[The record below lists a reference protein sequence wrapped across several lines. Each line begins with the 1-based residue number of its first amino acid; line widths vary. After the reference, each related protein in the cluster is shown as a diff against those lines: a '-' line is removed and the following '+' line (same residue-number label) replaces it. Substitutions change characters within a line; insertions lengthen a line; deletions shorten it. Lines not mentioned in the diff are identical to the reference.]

1 MPPDE
6 DRAEDD
12 GYSVD
17 HDPVDGAHLVTAEG
31 ELDLAAAPRLATVL
45 SMAVEGPERSVVLDL
60 LPVTFI
66 DSTALGA
73 IMQAS
78 GNCETAGKRM
88 LVVVA
93 EGPVRR
99 LLEITNLTG
108 RFGLYPDLESALAAA
123 AAGELTCPGT
133 FRTRGR

>member
-1 MPPDE
+1 MRPVE
-6 DRAEDD
+6 ETAEDD
-12 GYSVD
+12 SYSVD
-17 HDPVDGAHLVTAEG
+17 HDPVDGAHLVTAMG

-78 GNCETAGKRM
+78 SNCEAAGKRM

-108 RFGLYPDLESALAAA
+108 RFRLCPDLESALASA
-123 AAGELTCPGT
+123 AAG
-133 FRTRGR
+133 

>member
-1 MPPDE
+1 MPE
-6 DRAEDD
+6 DA

-45 SMAVEGPERSVVLDL
+45 SMAVGGPERTVVLDL

-73 IMQAS
+73 IMHAS
-78 GNCETAGKRM
+78 SNCEEADKRM
-88 LVVVA
+88 MVVVA

-108 RFGLYPDLESALAAA
+108 RFRLYPDLDAALTAAA
-123 AAGELTCPGT
+123 NS
-133 FRTRGR
+133 

>member
-1 MPPDE
+1 MPPAEE
-6 DRAEDD
+6 DPA
-12 GYSVD
+12 YSVD
-17 HDPVDGAHLVTAEG
+17 HDPVDGAHLITAEG

-45 SMAVEGPERSVVLDL
+45 SMATEGPERSVVLDL

-73 IMQAS
+73 IMHAS
-78 GNCETAGKRM
+78 SECEEAGKRM
-88 LVVVA
+88 IVVVD

-108 RFGLYPDLESALAAA
+108 RLRLYNELDAALDAA
-123 AAGELTCPGT
+123 AAG
-133 FRTRGR
+133 

>member
-1 MPPDE
+1 MPPAE
-6 DRAEDD
+6 DRAEEE

-17 HDPVDGAHLVTAEG
+17 HDPVDGAHLVTAVG

-45 SMAVEGPERSVVLDL
+45 SMAVEGPERNVVLDL

-73 IMQAS
+73 IMHAS
-78 GNCETAGKRM
+78 SECEEAGKRM

-108 RFGLYPDLESALAAA
+108 RFRLCPDLDSALAAA
-123 AAGELTCPGT
+123 AD
-133 FRTRGR
+133 GR

>member
-1 MPPDE
+1 MPRVE
-6 DRAEDD
+6 ETAEDD

-17 HDPVDGAHLVTAEG
+17 HDPVEGAHLVTAVG
-31 ELDLAAAPRLATVL
+31 ELYLAAAPRLATVL
-45 SMAVEGPERSVVLDL
+45 SMAFEAPERNVVLDL

-78 GNCETAGKRM
+78 SNCEEAGKRM
-88 LVVVA
+88 MVVVA

-108 RFGLYPDLESALAAA
+108 RFRLYPDLESALAAA
-123 AAGELTCPGT
+123 AAG
-133 FRTRGR
+133 

>member
-1 MPPDE
+1 MPP
-6 DRAEDD
+6 AEDKAED
-12 GYSVD
+12 EGYSVE
-17 HDPVDGAHLVTAEG
+17 HDPVDGAHLITAVG

-45 SMAVEGPERSVVLDL
+45 AMAVEGPERTVVLDL

-73 IMQAS
+73 IMHAS
-78 GNCETAGKRM
+78 SNCEAADKRM
-88 LVVVA
+88 MVVVA

-108 RFGLYPDLESALAAA
+108 RFRLYPDLEAALAVAA
-123 AAGELTCPGT
+123 
-133 FRTRGR
+133 RG

>member
-1 MPPDE
+1 MPPAEYRGEDE
-6 DRAEDD
+6 

-17 HDPVDGAHLVTAEG
+17 HDPVEGAHLVTAEG

-45 SMAVEGPERSVVLDL
+45 SMAVDGPERSVVLDL

-73 IMQAS
+73 IMHAS
-78 GNCETAGKRM
+78 SECEAAGKRM
-88 LVVVA
+88 MVVVA

-108 RFGLYPDLESALAAA
+108 RLRLYPDLETALSVA
-123 AAGELTCPGT
+123 AAGQS
-133 FRTRGR
+133 

>member
-1 MPPDE
+1 MPP
-6 DRAEDD
+6 AEDKAED
-12 GYSVD
+12 EGYSVE
-17 HDPVDGAHLVTAEG
+17 HDPVDGAHLITAVG

-45 SMAVEGPERSVVLDL
+45 AMAVEGPERSVVLDL

-78 GNCETAGKRM
+78 SNCEAADKRM
-88 LVVVA
+88 MVVVA

-108 RFGLYPDLESALAAA
+108 RLRLYPDLGAALAVAA
-123 AAGELTCPGT
+123 
-133 FRTRGR
+133 RG

>member
-1 MPPDE
+1 MPP
-6 DRAEDD
+6 AEDKAED
-12 GYSVD
+12 EGYSVE
-17 HDPVDGAHLVTAEG
+17 HDPVDGAHLITAVG

-45 SMAVEGPERSVVLDL
+45 AMAVEGPERSVVLDL

-78 GNCETAGKRM
+78 SNCEAADKRM
-88 LVVVA
+88 MVVVA

-108 RFGLYPDLESALAAA
+108 RLRLYPDLDAALAVAA
-123 AAGELTCPGT
+123 
-133 FRTRGR
+133 RG

>member
-1 MPPDE
+1 MPPAE
-6 DRAEDD
+6 DRAEDEPD
-12 GYSVD
+12 AYSVD
-17 HDPVDGAHLVTAEG
+17 HDPVDGAHLVTAQG

-60 LPVTFI
+60 QPVTFI

-73 IMQAS
+73 IMHAS
-78 GNCETAGKRM
+78 SECETAGKRM
-88 LVVVA
+88 IVVVG

-108 RFGLYPDLESALAAA
+108 RFRLYPDLESALAAA
-123 AAGELTCPGT
+123 ADGP
-133 FRTRGR
+133 

>member
-1 MPPDE
+1 MPRVE
-6 DRAEDD
+6 ETAEDD

-17 HDPVDGAHLVTAEG
+17 HDPVEGAHLVTAEG

-45 SMAVEGPERSVVLDL
+45 SMAVEAPERNVVLDL

-78 GNCETAGKRM
+78 SNCEEAGKRM
-88 LVVVA
+88 MVVVA

-108 RFGLYPDLESALAAA
+108 RFRLYPDLESALAAA
-123 AAGELTCPGT
+123 AA
-133 FRTRGR
+133 R

>member
-1 MPPDE
+1 MPPAE
-6 DRAEDD
+6 DRAEGEDE

-17 HDPVDGAHLVTAEG
+17 HDPVEGAHLVTAEG

-45 SMAVEGPERSVVLDL
+45 SMAVDGPERSVVLDL

-73 IMQAS
+73 IMHAS
-78 GNCETAGKRM
+78 SESEAAGKRM
-88 LVVVA
+88 MVVVA

-108 RFGLYPDLESALAAA
+108 RLRLYLDLETALSVA
-123 AAGELTCPGT
+123 AAGQS
-133 FRTRGR
+133 

>member
-1 MPPDE
+1 MRPAE
-6 DRAEDD
+6 DRAEDE
-12 GYSVD
+12 GYSVE
-17 HDPVDGAHLVTAEG
+17 HDPVDGAHLVTAVG

-78 GNCETAGKRM
+78 SNCEAADKRM
-88 LVVVA
+88 MVVVA

-108 RFGLYPDLESALAAA
+108 RFRLYPDLAAA
-123 AAGELTCPGT
+123 LTVAAKS
-133 FRTRGR
+133 